1 MSGTVNLREL
11 SARSSMVSTL
21 AIRHQFPFVFVF
33 FQLLFSLVT
42 DLAIRAKSTGW
53 QADMIED
60 VHARHFGPTNFTDHY
75 YMHVI

>member
-1 MSGTVNLREL
+1 MSGTVNLREI
-11 SARSSMVSTL
+11 SARSSMVSTF
-21 AIRHQFPFVFVF
+21 AIRHQLSFVYVF

-53 QADMIED
+53 QAGMIED
-60 VHARHFGPTNFTDHY
+60 VHARHFSPTNFTVHY